1 VPQSV
6 KTDIYSKERELEREI
21 APTVERTL
29 PGVEV
34 LALELVSPGRICGYV
49 DHPAGVDPALCERV
63 TRVLDPWRERFG
75 IDVSSPGPDR
85 PLRKPAHFERAVGSK
100 VAVKTGHEIAGKT
113 RFRGELVSAG
123 DRGVTIA
130 TGNGALDIPYEE
142 IVRGNLIDEG

>member
-1 VPQSV
+1 VPPSV

-34 LALELVSPGRICGYV
+34 LALELVSPGRICVYV
-49 DHPAGVDPALCERV
+49 DHPAGVDHALCERV